1 MLLTINNFLHG
12 AGTRRMIMKWIIEN
26 YEAVLT
32 IVGSTVATLA
42 LIAKLTPSPKD
53 DGVIA
58 KVLEWLKLV
67 PKAK

>member
-1 MLLTINNFLHG
+1 
-12 AGTRRMIMKWIIEN
+12 MIKWILEN
-26 YEAVLT
+26 KEAVLS

-58 KVLEWLKLV
+58 KILEWLKLV

>member
-1 MLLTINNFLHG
+1 
-12 AGTRRMIMKWIIEN
+12 MK
-26 YEAVLT
+26 EAITWVMDNKEAIGT
-32 IVGSTVATLA
+32 IVASTLGVLA

-58 KVLEWLKLV
+58 KILDWLKLV

>member
-1 MLLTINNFLHG
+1 M
-12 AGTRRMIMKWIIEN
+12 WIIDN
-26 YEAVLT
+26 YEAVLKIVAST
-32 IVGSTVATLA
+32 IATLA

-58 KVLEWLKLV
+58 KILEWLNLV

>member
-1 MLLTINNFLHG
+1 
-12 AGTRRMIMKWIIEN
+12 MKWIIEN

>member
-1 MLLTINNFLHG
+1 MT
-12 AGTRRMIMKWIIEN
+12 WIINN

-32 IVGSTVATLA
+32 IIGSTIGVLA

-58 KVLEWLKLV
+58 KILEWLKLV